1 MTLPDLVAVDRWSSL
16 AAPCRWRWPGHHQ
29 NTTKRIPYND
39 EIDYD
44 RLDLLLNIYSPN
56 IILYIYIYIYTSIY
70 YVYTCKLKWSGSYGN
85 HSRTKL
91 SHQNQKPKIP
101 LFVSLLRS
109 TAGIYCISNASKKA
123 TVSSLTFPPLHTQ
136 EGTSTHDKHESIQ
149 TCIKGCSF
157 GDRFPKRSRQAL
169 YDDQPNIHFH
179 VLQLHRH
186 FLCTMHHA
194 AVWWNALSVQPEQ
207 LAVCCKDWG
216 MFSLGRVFIPG
227 YDRYVYVKPESLN
240 ANSPSRLGF

>member
-1 MTLPDLVAVDRWSSL
+1 MEIIPVQNCVIGIRSQKYLFSSIL
-16 AAPCRWRWPGHHQ
+16 HSP
-29 NTTKRIPYND
+29 PYYD
-39 EIDYD
+39 SEDY
-44 RLDLLLNIYSPN
+44 
-56 IILYIYIYIYTSIY
+56 
-70 YVYTCKLKWSGSYGN
+70 
-85 HSRTKL
+85 
-91 SHQNQKPKIP
+91 
-101 LFVSLLRS
+101 LFHFSEVS
-109 TAGIYCISNASKKA
+109 AGIYCISNATKKA

-227 YDRYVYVKPESLN
+227 YDRCVYVKPESLN
-240 ANSPSRLGF
+240 ANSPSKLGF